1 MKTENLNPGSD
12 PPGHYNGPRSLKI
25 LPNSMFFDIAYAQHT
40 GGNLVPYYLP
50 TATLR
55 KP

>member
-1 MKTENLNPGSD
+1 MKTENPNPGSD
-12 PPGHYNGPRSLKI
+12 PPGYYNGLRSLKI
-25 LPNSMFFDIAYAQHT
+25 LPNSKLLDPAYTQNT